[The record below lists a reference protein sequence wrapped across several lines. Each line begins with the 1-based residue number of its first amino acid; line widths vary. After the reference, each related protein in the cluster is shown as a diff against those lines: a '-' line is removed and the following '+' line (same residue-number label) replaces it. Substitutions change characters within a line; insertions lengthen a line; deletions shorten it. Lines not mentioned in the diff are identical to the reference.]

1 MTEHSEVYVRASAA
15 NESRLLQSPGQL
27 HDFFL
32 ELRLNGL
39 ELARAWVCEINEAT
53 S

>member
-27 HDFFL
+27 HDF
-32 ELRLNGL
+32 LRVKVERFRACESLGL
-39 ELARAWVCEINEAT
+39 RNQ
-53 S
+53 